1 MVPGCSYESSLL
13 LSRPVEV
20 MQLETSLLWEEVLY
34 EEVLC
39 VGRGNISKKK
49 VMIRFSKQR
58 ISSF

>member
-1 MVPGCSYESSLL
+1 MPGCSYESSLL

-20 MQLETSLLWEEVLY
+20 MQLETFLLCEEVLY

-39 VGRGNISKKK
+39 VGRGNISKK
-49 VMIRFSKQR
+49 IITSLSKQR